1 MNREPSASRS
11 THGSYVQLSTFDDK
25 EKTFVQTKSSVP
37 HLWPYKRCLCTRRDA
52 IIVGV
57 VLVLALVA
65 IVVTL
70 ALGLP
75 QIEEKRRQYHD
86 TSFPVSSSPLL
97 TFDRAVVVSDGKPC
111 AAIGKTILESGGTAV
126 DSALAALF
134 CNGVVNPQSMGFGG
148 GFLMT
153 VYSRANK
160 TSFVIDARETAPQN
174 ASKDMYNSSSTLS
187 QEGGLSIAVP
197 GELRGYQLAHDK
209 FGSLPWKTLVQPSVD
224 LCLNGFEVTQ
234 HLAGKLQ
241 KLRDRILADDSMR
254 EEFFNNATG
263 DIYKA
268 GEILK
273 RPTLAATLSAIAA
286 KGPDVLYTGDLHK
299 AFLEDIEDCGGVVS
313 AADLSNYRPLLKEAV
328 RSEVRGWGE
337 RLAVHSV
344 PPPGSGLILQFI
356 LNVLQ
361 GYNVTADG
369 FRETDEAA
377 LNYHRI
383 VEAYK
388 FAFALRT
395 QMGDDAF
402 VNISQLVSNLQSP
415 EYARS
420 VREQISDD
428 TTFPASYYKPE
439 MEASFDHGTAHVSV
453 LAPNGDAVSVTSTVN
468 TYFGSLCRSPRTGII
483 LNNAMD
489 DFSSPNITNYFGVPP
504 SPANY
509 IVPGKRPL
517 SSMCPA
523 LVIDAAGDVR
533 MVVGGAGG
541 TRIITA
547 SAMGMIR
554 TLWLGEDIKQAT
566 DAPRIHHQ
574 LFPNYIQ
581 YEEEFPMIYLD
592 KLRGYGHSARPETQA
607 SVFMGIMNQGG
618 KLTTNV
624 DFRKGGS
631 AEGF

>member
-1 MNREPSASRS
+1 MVRQLEGTRLISRQDNGPDPLSYGTIKYELLEPR
-11 THGSYVQLSTFDDK
+11 TN
-25 EKTFVQTKSSVP
+25 
-37 HLWPYKRCLCTRRDA
+37 RCLCTRRDA

-57 VLVLALVA
+57 VLVLALAA

-70 ALGLP
+70 SLGLP
-75 QIEEKRRQYHD
+75 RIEEKRQQYHD

-97 TFDRAVVVSDGKPC
+97 TFDKAVVVTDGKPC
-111 AAIGKTILESGGTAV
+111 AAIGKNILQSGGTAV
-126 DSALAALF
+126 DSALATLF

-153 VYSRANK
+153 VYNRANK
-160 TSFVIDARETAPQN
+160 TSFVIDARETAPQS

-197 GELRGYQLAHDK
+197 GELRGYKLAHDK
-209 FGSLPWKTLVQPSVD
+209 FGSLPWRTLVQPSID
-224 LCLNGFEVTQ
+224 LCNNGFEVTE
-234 HLAGKLQ
+234 HLASNLQ

-263 DIYKA
+263 DLFKA
-268 GEILK
+268 GETLK
-273 RPTLAATLSAIAA
+273 RPTLAATLNAIAE
-286 KGPDVLYTGDLHK
+286 KGPDVIYTGDLHK
-299 AFLEDIEDCGGVVS
+299 AFLEDIVDCGGLLTE
-313 AADLSNYRPLLKEAV
+313 ADLANYQPLLKDAV
-328 RSEVRGWGE
+328 KADLQGAE
-337 RLAVHSV
+337 RLSIHSV
-344 PPPGSGLILQFI
+344 PPPGSGLILQLI
-356 LNVLQ
+356 LNILQ
-361 GYNVTADG
+361 NYNMSAAN
-369 FRETDEAA
+369 FKETDEAT

-395 QMGDDAF
+395 QLGDDAF
-402 VNISQLVSNLQSP
+402 VNITQLVSNLQSK
-415 EYARS
+415 EYAKS
-420 VREQISDD
+420 VWEQISDD

-453 LAPNGDAVSVTSTVN
+453 LAANGDAVSVTSTIN

-523 LVIDAAGDVR
+523 VVINGTGDVR

-547 SAMGMIR
+547 SAMGVIR
-554 TLWLGEDIKQAT
+554 TLWLGENLKQAT

-581 YEEEFPMIYLD
+581 YEDQFPMIYLD
-592 KLRGYGHSARPETQA
+592 KLRGYGHSARPDTQA
-607 SVFMGIMNQGG
+607 SVFLGIMREGG
-618 KLTTNV
+618 KLQTNV